1 VRQSKQYVFLLIG
14 GFVFFFVVGC
24 SGISSKQ
31 DSSEVEYSFAQS
43 SSEPFIIYT
52 SAETDPYSDSQLG
65 NDLPDKVELFFFYE
79 QDCEICNELDNIH
92 KIVSQKLPQ
101 EIRNIYP
108 CKIYAINFISIEGRK
123 MFEQLTDAMG
133 LDRML
138 LSAPLLIA
146 GGKIFQGYET
156 ISNNIEEAFLT
167 AGEDIFVNH
176 QFYNPA
182 LKKTGDRLFDD
193 YSLKSDHINIVYF
206 YRTVC
211 PYCNQITPFINEL
224 PPNVNLDEGQI
235 PLNIIRINT
244 RSGNNNERIIAFFDK
259 YQVLDADRKV
269 PIIFLTDSYLSG
281 VESIKMELTDKLSQP
296 SSKNKLEELIVSQK

>member
-1 VRQSKQYVFLLIG
+1 M
-14 GFVFFFVVGC
+14 
-24 SGISSKQ
+24 SSKQ
-31 DSSEVEYSFAQS
+31 DSSGIEYPFAQS
-43 SSEPFIIYT
+43 SSEPFIIYAST
-52 SAETDPYSDSQLG
+52 EADPYSDSRLG
-65 NDLPDKVELFFFYE
+65 KELPDKVELFFFYE
-79 QDCEICNELDNIH
+79 QDCEICNELDNIY

-108 CKIYAINFISIEGRK
+108 CKIYAINIISIEGRK
-123 MFEQLTDAMG
+123 TFEQLTNAMG

-182 LKKTGDRLFDD
+182 LKKTGAQLFDD
-193 YSLKSDHINIVYF
+193 YSLRSDHINIVYF

-224 PPNVNLDEGQI
+224 PLNVNLDKGQI
-235 PLNIIRINT
+235 PLNIIKINT
-244 RSGNNNERIIAFFDK
+244 RSGNNNERIVAFFDK
-259 YQVLDADRKV
+259 YQLPDADRKV

-281 VESIKMELTDKLSQP
+281 VESIKMELTGKLSQP
-296 SSKNKLEELIVSQK
+296 SSKNKLEELIVSQE